1 MLRNYAG
8 RVGETLYIIGLCGPA
23 GSGKSAA
30 AKQLSQREG
39 ISWVDLDKVAW
50 RTYQPRSPTYWRLV
64 TRFGTGILAPDGRID
79 RARLGRIVFS
89 DRIALR
95 DLNAIVHP
103 AVSEQLKRIIDDQ
116 KGQGTKILLIEGALL
131 GTSAYVDRSSFDAIL
146 YLSASEATRTK
157 RLAAV
162 DRKDHIQRGPQ
173 TPPPGAVKIAAE
185 GTVQQVADR
194 ILAVIESS

>member
-30 AKQLSQREG
+30 AKRLSQREG
-39 ISWVDLDKVAW
+39 ISWIDLDRIAW

-64 TRFGTGILAPDGRID
+64 ARFGTGILAPDGRID

-95 DLNAIVHP
+95 DLNSIVHP
-103 AVSEQLKRIIDDQ
+103 AVNEQLKRIISEQ
-116 KGQGTKILLIEGALL
+116 KSRGTKILLIEGALL

-146 YLSASEATRTK
+146 YLSTSEATRTE

-162 DRKDHIQRGPQ
+162 DRKDRIQHGSQ
-173 TPPPGAVKIAAE
+173 TLPPGTVEIAAE

-194 ILAVIESS
+194 ILAAIKAV